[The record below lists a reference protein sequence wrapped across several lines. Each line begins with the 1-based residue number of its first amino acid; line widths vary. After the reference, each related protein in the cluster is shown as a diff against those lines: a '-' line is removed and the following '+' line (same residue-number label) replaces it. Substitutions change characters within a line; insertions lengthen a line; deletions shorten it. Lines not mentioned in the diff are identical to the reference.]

1 MKDLLIEEEND
12 IDIEEGID
20 LEEDIL
26 EQELS
31 LNYPLNRLC
40 LDCVEEC
47 KQFSHVEI
55 LKCQHFNQSKMKV
68 SVNK

>member
-1 MKDLLIEEEND
+1 MKDLLIEEEL
-12 IDIEEGID
+12 DIE
-20 LEEDIL
+20 LEEEDDDL
-26 EQELS
+26 QEPEITA
-31 LNYPLNRLC
+31 NYPLKQLC

-55 LKCQHFNQSKMKV
+55 LKCSHFNQSKMKI